1 MVNIALCKPTCSILL
16 ALQQRLCLA
25 SLRNKA
31 QLMPGSQPGRR
42 LCWHK
47 GPLSNVRTISQIL
60 ELAGFGITI
69 WISLGIAV
77 GASASMLLRSLSK
90 FRTPTPHFKFARS
103 YKKTK
108 LITVGSKSYQTP
120 CVMCAAVVWNQPIS
134 TTAFR
139 TAIIIVSMK
148 QPWVIRVGESLLTI
162 NITKPKQN
170 NRKLHHI
177 ISMRYTLYPGRP
189 TVKPLILDAP

>member
-1 MVNIALCKPTCSILL
+1 MLTQRAPFKCPYDLANSRTRGVWHYNLNIAWDC
-16 ALQQRLCLA
+16 R
-25 SLRNKA
+25 
-31 QLMPGSQPGRR
+31 RR
-42 LCWHK
+42 LGVNAAKKSFQVPNPH
-47 GPLSNVRTISQIL
+47 
-60 ELAGFGITI
+60 
-69 WISLGIAV
+69 
-77 GASASMLLRSLSK
+77 
-90 FRTPTPHFKFARS
+90 PHFKFAKS